1 MFDKSLRKSVQPFLD
16 GSEQLLGEAP
26 IGDVEGIDIEPAG
39 LAKAVTLRVR
49 GTEIGIETA
58 RGQPAEDLPRALELA
73 RAS

>member
-16 GSEQLLGEAP
+16 GSEQLLG
-26 IGDVEGIDIEPAG
+26 
-39 LAKAVTLRVR
+39 AKAVTLRVR